1 MIFYFVSIIIYNSIQ
16 SIKFYNSIV
25 IFIIYVIYYNIV
37 INKMEISAISLVLQI
52 QYSVDLFVQLIAAA
66 RVCKLI

>member
-1 MIFYFVSIIIYNSIQ
+1 
-16 SIKFYNSIV
+16 
-25 IFIIYVIYYNIV
+25 
-37 INKMEISAISLVLQI
+37 MEISAISLVLQI

>member
-37 INKMEISAISLVLQI
+37 KNKMEISAISLVLQI

>member
-25 IFIIYVIYYNIV
+25 IFIIYVIYYDIV
-37 INKMEISAISLVLQI
+37 KNKMKISAISLVLQI
-52 QYSVDLFVQLIAAA
+52 QYPVDLFVSLIAAA